1 MAINF
6 KKVAKQQ
13 TILSDIYEGRTKVDK
28 ENGDIHICD
37 FDIVP
42 GKNGEMFA
50 VCAINDKQFI
60 NGGFLLTKIFTAIVD
75 EYAGDIT
82 EAREDFRRSG
92 GIDVRLLKSRT
103 NNGNSITKVDVL

>member
-6 KKVAKQQ
+6 KKLAMKQ

-42 GKNGEMFA
+42 GKKGEMFA

-60 NGGFLLTKIFTAIVD
+60 NGGFVLTKIFTAIVD
-75 EYAGDIT
+75 EYGGDLT
-82 EAREDFRRSG
+82 EARKDFKESG
-92 GIDVRLLKSRT
+92 GIRVRLEKSTT
-103 NNGNSITKVDVL
+103 NNGNTITKVEVI